1 MNRRKKVK
9 RLGAKTISFPKG
21 KGHLTHN
28 NREFISNN
36 VVPERTAWNRIYIQE
51 SLEQAYEKCFGQA
64 LMEYNA
70 GQKRKDRRKE
80 NYLKEIENSGNKE
93 KTFYENIVQI
103 GKKDDT
109 PVVGADGKL
118 TEEAKAAIEIL
129 EQYAKTFQERNPN
142 LYLFNCVMHLDEA
155 TPHLHI
161 DYIPVA
167 NGYKTGMKTR
177 NSLTKALQQMGFAKA
192 VSKKENETV
201 AWQQRERAYLTE
213 LCQEKGIDVEVL
225 GVQRDNLTLPEYKAV
240 MRKVEKLEYQAVKI
254 EENNQRLA
262 EQAEKLADQIARL
275 DEKEKD
281 NKDVL
286 KKHDL
291 RADTLKTIA
300 KETEKDTKKLKSAA
314 VPVSNIFG
322 GEEYVKVKKSDWDK
336 IIDAFSRAVSRNK
349 LLEKYEKKIVAL
361 EKKVSDVSGLLEKMK
376 QFISNRGL
384 GEAFAEFVKSLE
396 PKTMKERLTEK
407 QKVVKEQTQQI
418 SVPNCNSW
426 KERLFMNITYE
437 KNGDYLI
444 SNLISDPEPE
454 GELRKFGLM
463 RRHYLKEHRS
473 GIYQAML
480 LSGKLKEHLLMMQEQ
495 AEAQFDLLVKQMA
508 EQEGVTEHLKEK
520 NQMIWVQRMNNI
532 RERAEKIVRATLLQ

>member
-28 NREFISNN
+28 NRDFISKN
-36 VVPERTAWNRIYIQE
+36 VVPERTPWNRIYIQE

-64 LMEYNA
+64 LREYNES
-70 GQKRKDRRKE
+70 QKRNDRKKG
-80 NYLKEIENSGNKE
+80 NYLKEIENSKNHE
-93 KTFYENIVQI
+93 KTFYENIVQL
-103 GKKDDT
+103 GDKNNT
-109 PVVGADGKL
+109 GVVDENGNM
-118 TEEAKAAIEIL
+118 TEEAKKAVVVLDI
-129 EQYAKTFQERNPN
+129 YAKTFQERNPN
-142 LYLFNCVMHLDEA
+142 LYMFNNVMHLDEA

-201 AWQQRERAYLTE
+201 AWQQRERTYLTE

-225 GVQRDNLTLPEYKAV
+225 GVQRDNLTLPQYKAA
-240 MRKVEKLEYQAVKI
+240 MQKVEKLEHQAVKI
-254 EENNQRLA
+254 EENNQRLT
-262 EQAEKLADQIARL
+262 EQAEKLADQIAML

-322 GEEYVKVKKSDWDK
+322 SEEYVKVKKSDWDK
-336 IIDAFSRAVSRNK
+336 IIDTFSRAVSRNK

-361 EKKVSDVSGLLEKMK
+361 EKKVSDVNGLLDKMK
-376 QFISNRGL
+376 QFISTRGL
-384 GEAFAEFVKSLE
+384 GEAFSEFMKSLE
-396 PKTMKERLTEK
+396 PKTMKERLVEK
-407 QKVVKEQTQQI
+407 QKVVKEQTQQKSMHTQEHGTSRKHNI
-418 SVPNCNSW
+418 S
-426 KERLFMNITYE
+426 T
-437 KNGDYLI
+437 
-444 SNLISDPEPE
+444 
-454 GELRKFGLM
+454 EL
-463 RRHYLKEHRS
+463 
-473 GIYQAML
+473 
-480 LSGKLKEHLLMMQEQ
+480 
-495 AEAQFDLLVKQMA
+495 
-508 EQEGVTEHLKEK
+508 
-520 NQMIWVQRMNNI
+520 
-532 RERAEKIVRATLLQ
+532 

>member
-1 MNRRKKVK
+1 MA
-9 RLGAKTISFPKG
+9 AKTISFPKG

-28 NREFISNN
+28 NRDFISKN
-36 VVPERTAWNRIYIQE
+36 VVPERTSWNRVYMQE

-64 LMEYNA
+64 LMDYNA
-70 GQKRKDRRKE
+70 TQKRKDRRKE

-103 GKKDDT
+103 GKKEDT
-109 PVVGADGKL
+109 PVVDTDGNL
-118 TEEAKAAIEIL
+118 TEEAKVAIEIL

-167 NGYKTGMKTR
+167 HGYKTGMETR

-201 AWQQRERAYLTE
+201 AWQQRERAFLTE

-225 GVQRDNLTLPEYKAV
+225 GIQRDNLSLPEYKAA
-240 MRKVEKLEYQAVKI
+240 MQKVEALEQRAVKI

-262 EQAEKLADQIARL
+262 EQAEKLADQIANL

-281 NKDVL
+281 SKDVL

-322 GEEYVKVKKSDWDK
+322 GEEYVKVKKSDWNK

-361 EKKVSDVSGLLEKMK
+361 EKKVSDVNGLLDKMK

-407 QKVVKEQTQQI
+407 QKVVKEQTQQKSMHTQEHGTSRKHNI
-418 SVPNCNSW
+418 S
-426 KERLFMNITYE
+426 
-437 KNGDYLI
+437 
-444 SNLISDPEPE
+444 
-454 GELRKFGLM
+454 
-463 RRHYLKEHRS
+463 
-473 GIYQAML
+473 
-480 LSGKLKEHLLMMQEQ
+480 
-495 AEAQFDLLVKQMA
+495 
-508 EQEGVTEHLKEK
+508 TEF
-520 NQMIWVQRMNNI
+520 
-532 RERAEKIVRATLLQ
+532 